1 MVDDFKQSQDPVM
14 KQGWV
19 ERFEP
24 NFAKY
29 KELGVGYSKYF
40 SLRNYLIQNYRYLFI
55 TFRKGW
61 IAPFKGSF
69 GDTQNGHVH
78 V

>member
-1 MVDDFKQSQDPVM
+1 MKVNEYIQAMPGTSMVDDFKQSQDPIM

-29 KELGVGYSKYF
+29 KELGVGYSKY
-40 SLRNYLIQNYRYLFI
+40 
-55 TFRKGW
+55 
-61 IAPFKGSF
+61 SF
-69 GDTQNGHVH
+69 LSKMI
-78 V
+78 